1 MSCSVTEQYEKHYPK
16 NEHHDCSGMHPAKK
30 RNEAMKLLDRY
41 IFRQFAASF
50 LFASITFAALFT
62 LITLVENLDD
72 FFDRGVGISGIAWY
86 YMLALPSTF
95 QITAPVATLLAS
107 ILTAGRL
114 SASSELAAIRS
125 AGASMSQLMRPYVLG
140 GLLISGINLLNAS
153 FLEPAAAKEK
163 ISFEKQVLNQTR
175 SGLHEGGNIH
185 VIEPDN
191 RIVTI
196 ESFDAK
202 RLLAS
207 KVTIEQFS
215 GSRLISRKDA
225 SRMLFD
231 PAIDRWILQKAAI
244 RSFGADPGE
253 ISFSTGNDTLN
264 LLLSMQSLQ
273 ELSLQP
279 EEMNLIQH
287 YQYVKEKMQA
297 GFPGLDR
304 ARVKLHAKTALPL
317 ASLVII
323 FIGVPLSTVKKRSG
337 LAAEIAIALFIGFLF
352 LGMQK
357 TVASLGY
364 NGIIEPWIAAW
375 LPIFLFIGAGA
386 LLYKKAAS

>member
-1 MSCSVTEQYEKHYPK
+1 
-16 NEHHDCSGMHPAKK
+16 
-30 RNEAMKLLDRY
+30 
-41 IFRQFAASF
+41 
-50 LFASITFAALFT
+50 
-62 LITLVENLDD
+62 
-72 FFDRGVGISGIAWY
+72 
-86 YMLALPSTF
+86 
-95 QITAPVATLLAS
+95 
-107 ILTAGRL
+107 
-114 SASSELAAIRS
+114 IRS
-125 AGASMSQLMRPYVLG
+125 AGVGMSQLMRPYVLG

-163 ISFEKQVLNQTR
+163 ISFEKQVLNETR
-175 SGLHEGGNIH
+175 SGLHEGTNIH
-185 VIEPDN
+185 VIEPEN

-202 RLLAS
+202 HLQAS
-207 KVTIEQFS
+207 KVTVEQFN

-225 SRMLFD
+225 SRMVFD
-231 PAIDRWILQKAAI
+231 PAIDRWIMQKAAI

-264 LLLSMQSLQ
+264 LLLSIQSLQ

-279 EEMNLIQH
+279 EEMNLMQH
-287 YQYVKEKMQA
+287 YRYVKEKMQA

-375 LPIFLFIGAGA
+375 LPIILFLGAGA